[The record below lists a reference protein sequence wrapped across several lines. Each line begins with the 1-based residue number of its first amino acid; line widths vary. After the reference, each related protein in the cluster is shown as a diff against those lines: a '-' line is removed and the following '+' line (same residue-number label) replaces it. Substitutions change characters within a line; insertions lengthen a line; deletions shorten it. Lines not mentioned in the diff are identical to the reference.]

1 MEHGL
6 VLSNRSNASSAAKR
20 RQQGAPEETT
30 DSTTTNHLTPY
41 ERLNHALQH
50 EPRFAEEV
58 ALGRRVGAYKF
69 IKDIGRGN
77 FSKVKLATHQLTR
90 DNVAVKII
98 DRARLDAR
106 AQRMLGQE
114 VITLESLEH
123 PNVLRLFEVIEMWNR
138 VYLVTEFVA
147 GGELYNKI
155 SLDGP
160 MTEPIAVQLFGQLL
174 SAVKYMVSVLVSY
187 IYIGNKISL
196 PSSSLARPLICAPR
210 HKSRKCSSSVRMSC
224 KVG

>member
-1 MEHGL
+1 MSLSPGSAVEHVI
-6 VLSNRSNASSAAKR
+6 VLGRNAGSAGGASSATRQKQLQQQVEKKR
-20 RQQGAPEETT
+20 ESSAHELIASPPRSAY
-30 DSTTTNHLTPY
+30 D
-41 ERLNHALQH
+41 RLNYALQN

-90 DNVAVKII
+90 DNVSVKIV

-106 AQRMLGQE
+106 AQRMLSSE
-114 VITLESLEH
+114 VLTLESLHH
-123 PNVLRLFEVIEMWNR
+123 PNILRLFEVIEMWNR
-138 VYLVTEFVA
+138 VYIITEFIA

-160 MTEPIAVQLFGQLL
+160 MREDQVIVLFRQLL
-174 SAVKYMVSVLVSY
+174 DAVKYMVS
-187 IYIGNKISL
+187 GE
-196 PSSSLARPLICAPR
+196 R
-210 HKSRKCSSSVRMSC
+210 
-224 KVG
+224 

>member
-1 MEHGL
+1 M
-6 VLSNRSNASSAAKR
+6 
-20 RQQGAPEETT
+20 
-30 DSTTTNHLTPY
+30 
-41 ERLNHALQH
+41 
-50 EPRFAEEV
+50 
-58 ALGRRVGAYKF
+58 GAYKF

-90 DNVAVKII
+90 DNVAVKIV

-106 AQRMLGQE
+106 AQRMLSSE
-114 VITLESLEH
+114 VLTLESMHH

-160 MTEPIAVQLFGQLL
+160 VQEEQAAVLFRQLID
-174 SAVKYMVSVLVSY
+174 AVKYMVSERVIIRSWR
-187 IYIGNKISL
+187 I
-196 PSSSLARPLICAPR
+196 
-210 HKSRKCSSSVRMSC
+210 
-224 KVG
+224 

>member
-1 MEHGL
+1 MEHIQ
-6 VLSNRSNASSAAKR
+6 VLGRHASASSSSSASKQKEKKR
-20 RQQGAPEETT
+20 SETNAPSSSSPPTT
-30 DSTTTNHLTPY
+30 ATTTLQCDVAASLPSPPRTAH
-41 ERLNHALQH
+41 ERLNLALQT

-90 DNVAVKII
+90 DNVAVKIV

-106 AQRMLGQE
+106 AQRMLSSE
-114 VITLESLEH
+114 VLTLESMHH

-160 MTEPIAVQLFGQLL
+160 VQEEQAAVLFRQLID
-174 SAVKYMVSVLVSY
+174 AVKYMVSERVINRSWR
-187 IYIGNKISL
+187 I
-196 PSSSLARPLICAPR
+196 
-210 HKSRKCSSSVRMSC
+210 
-224 KVG
+224 

>member
-1 MEHGL
+1 M
-6 VLSNRSNASSAAKR
+6 
-20 RQQGAPEETT
+20 
-30 DSTTTNHLTPY
+30 
-41 ERLNHALQH
+41 
-50 EPRFAEEV
+50 
-58 ALGRRVGAYKF
+58 GAYKF

-90 DNVAVKII
+90 DNVAVKIV

-106 AQRMLGQE
+106 AQRMLSSE
-114 VITLESLEH
+114 VLTLESMHH

-160 MTEPIAVQLFGQLL
+160 VQEEQAAVLFRQLID
-174 SAVKYMVSVLVSY
+174 AVKYMVSERVINRSWR
-187 IYIGNKISL
+187 I
-196 PSSSLARPLICAPR
+196 
-210 HKSRKCSSSVRMSC
+210 
-224 KVG
+224 

>member
-1 MEHGL
+1 MLG
-6 VLSNRSNASSAAKR
+6 RNASAGSGSTARHRQQLPALQKEKSSAADLIASPPR
-20 RQQGAPEETT
+20 SA
-30 DSTTTNHLTPY
+30 Y
-41 ERLNHALQH
+41 ERLTHGLQN

-90 DNVAVKII
+90 DNVAVKIV

-106 AQRMLGQE
+106 AQRMLSSE
-114 VITLESLEH
+114 VLTLESLHH
-123 PNVLRLFEVIEMWNR
+123 PNILRLFEVIDMWNR
-138 VYLVTEFVA
+138 VYLITEFVA

-160 MTEPIAVQLFGQLL
+160 VREEQAIVLFRQLL
-174 SAVKYMVSVLVSY
+174 DAVKYMVSVVERS
-187 IYIGNKISL
+187 KE
-196 PSSSLARPLICAPR
+196 ARR
-210 HKSRKCSSSVRMSC
+210 H
-224 KVG
+224 